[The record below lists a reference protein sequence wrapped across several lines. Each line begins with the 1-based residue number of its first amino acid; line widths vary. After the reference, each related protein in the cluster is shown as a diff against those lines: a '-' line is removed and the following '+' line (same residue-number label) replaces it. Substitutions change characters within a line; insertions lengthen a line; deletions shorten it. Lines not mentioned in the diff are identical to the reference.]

1 MEFLRKLNPQQHAA
15 VTSAARQILVLAGP
29 GSGKTRVLTQRIA
42 FLVHEQNVNPH
53 NILAVTFTNKA
64 AREMGIRLERML
76 GNSVRALWLGTFHS
90 ICARILRSEADRLP
104 FNANF
109 VIMDADDQV
118 SIVRRALK
126 DLNLND
132 KLYSPTAIHNIISNA
147 KNNLIGVENFSSR
160 SYRDEVNKRV
170 FERYEQT
177 LRASN
182 ALDFDDLLLWAVRL
196 FAENP
201 DVREAYS
208 KRFEHVLV
216 DEFQDTNLAQY
227 DLLSHLSSHHHAM
240 FVVGDEDQSIYRWRG
255 ADYRNVLRFQS
266 DYPQSVKLLLEE
278 NYRST
283 QTVLDTA
290 QAVINENK
298 ARTPKNLFSKRG
310 SGTQV
315 VLYDAVDDHAEAAYV
330 VESIIDRIAGGEKGG
345 EIAVMYRTNAQ
356 SRLLEEAC
364 LRSGLPYRLVGAQRF
379 YGRREVKDLIALL
392 RLVHNPY
399 DMVSM
404 ERVINVPPR
413 GIGSKTLIDLTIQAQ
428 DLNILPADVLLSIG
442 TKGQKSPYWEPFSA
456 RCASALSNFG
466 ALLANWR
473 EFGQSHPL
481 PELFDR
487 LLKDTNYKNF
497 LEDGTE
503 FGEDRWD
510 NILELRQ
517 LTYEY
522 EERGITGFLENVALI
537 SDQDT
542 LPDAPEAPTLLTLH
556 AAKGLEFST
565 VFIIG
570 LDEGLLP
577 HSRSLEDPEEMAE
590 ERRLFYVGITRAK
603 NYLVLVR
610 AGQRSSYGRFDYT
623 QQSRFL
629 EDIPEAL
636 LKREGV
642 RLGVR
647 SVNPLSQ
654 PRWQPWSTSG
664 FTDKTEDKPKV
675 SGYKARERSV
685 NPIKQPRIQIRS
697 TTGLS
702 SKVKEPLKETRY
714 KAGMRV
720 IHPVWGDGMVVETRL
735 MGNDETVTV
744 VFETVGLKKLAA
756 SLAKLEIIS
765 K

>member
-15 VTSAARQILVLAGP
+15 VTSDARQTLVLAGP

-42 FLVHEQNVNPH
+42 YLVHEQGVSPH
-53 NILAVTFTNKA
+53 AILAVTFTNKA
-64 AREMGIRLERML
+64 AREMGLRLERML
-76 GNSVRALWLGTFHS
+76 GSNVRALWLGTFHS

-104 FNANF
+104 FDSNF

-118 SIVRRALK
+118 SIVKRIVK
-126 DLNLND
+126 DLNLD
-132 KLYSPTAIHNIISNA
+132 EKLYSPTAIHNIISNA
-147 KNNLIGVENFSSR
+147 KNNLIGADTFSSR
-160 SYRDEVNKRV
+160 SYRDEINKRV
-170 FERYEQT
+170 YERYEQA
-177 LRASN
+177 LRTSN

-196 FAENP
+196 FEGNP
-201 DVREAYS
+201 DVREKYGR
-208 KRFEHVLV
+208 RFEHVLV
-216 DEFQDTNLAQY
+216 DEFQDTNLVQY
-227 DLLSHLSSHHHAM
+227 DLLSHLSSVHHVL

-266 DYPQSVKLLLEE
+266 DYPQSIKLLLEE

-283 QTVLDTA
+283 QNVLDAA
-290 QAVINENK
+290 QGVINENK
-298 ARTPKNLFSKRG
+298 ARTPKSLFTKRG
-310 SGTQV
+310 SGAQI

-330 VESIIDRIAGGEKGG
+330 VESIMDRIAGGEKGG

-364 LRSGLPYRLVGAQRF
+364 LRSSLPYRLVGAQRF
-379 YGRREVKDLIALL
+379 YGRREVKDLIAML

-399 DMVSM
+399 DQVSLL
-404 ERVINVPPR
+404 RIINVPTR
-413 GIGSKTLIDLTIQAQ
+413 GIGGKTLVDLNLKAQ
-428 DLNILPADVLLSIG
+428 DCNIPPADLLLSLG
-442 TKGQKSPYWEPFSA
+442 TEGQKSPYWEFFST
-456 RCASALSNFG
+456 RSAAVLADFG
-466 ALLANWR
+466 KLLANWR

-487 LLKDTNYKNF
+487 LIKDTNYKTY
-497 LEDGTE
+497 LDDGTD
-503 FGEDRWD
+503 FGEDRWE
-510 NILELRQ
+510 NVLELRQ
-517 LTYEY
+517 LAFEN
-522 EERGITGFLENVALI
+522 EERGLTEFLENMALV

-603 NYLVLVR
+603 NHLIIVR

-629 EDIPEAL
+629 NDIPENL

-642 RLGVR
+642 RLGLR

-654 PRWQPWSTSG
+654 PRWQPWSTTGLS
-664 FTDKTEDKPKV
+664 DKPVEKPKV
-675 SGYKARERSV
+675 PG
-685 NPIKQPRIQIRS
+685 
-697 TTGLS
+697 
-702 SKVKEPLKETRY
+702 Y

-720 IHPVWGDGMVVETRL
+720 IHPVWGDGMVVETRM
-735 MGNDETVTV
+735 MGSDETVTV
-744 VFETVGLKKLAA
+744 MFETAGLKKLAA
-756 SLAKLEIIS
+756 SLAKLEIVS
-765 K
+765 R